1 VWLLT
6 YRLPKSLP
14 DNFISFHTCLPSIF
28 VARFPP
34 FDITFVLFMTSWT
47 RRLLCFQNRQQA
59 PAVEQSFD
67 ASLAWVSESQTS
79 CGQGGTDGEGSDQS
93 SEAKVRVVL
102 TLNVRSV
109 SPGILVNKFTR
120 NLRPFTYLTIHL
132 LVTRVFTCLR
142 HSNRQTRLPEVAPFK
157 ALASRTQHHNTI
169 TSQPSCHYALQKP
182 AS

>member
-93 SEAKVRVVL
+93 SEAKVRVVV
-102 TLNVRSV
+102 TLDFRSV
-109 SPGILVNKFTR
+109 SPGILINKFTR
-120 NLRPFTYLTIHL
+120 NLRQLTYLLHALSRACAIAIGKQSCLEL
-132 LVTRVFTCLR
+132 LSLKLSRVG
-142 HSNRQTRLPEVAPFK
+142 P
-157 ALASRTQHHNTI
+157 NT
-169 TSQPSCHYALQKP
+169 TTPHTSCHYAPQKP